1 MSRLG
6 ALIPH
11 KHVRFCESLL
21 GLAGYI
27 RGVLDTESMTID
39 GLYTFLHSPQST
51 WLVKPDFTEVI
62 LALDILLIL
71 KQIELTGENHIQRV
85 MP

>member
-1 MSRLG
+1 MSHLG
-6 ALIPH
+6 ALVPH

-27 RGVLDTESMTID
+27 RGVLVEPTTID
-39 GLYTFLHSPQST
+39 SLYSFLNSSQST
-51 WLVKPDFTEVI
+51 WLVKPDFTEVV

-71 KQIELTGENHIQRV
+71 KQIELVGENHIQRAV
-85 MP
+85 S

>member
-1 MSRLG
+1 MNRLG

-27 RGVLDTESMTID
+27 RTLLAEPMTID
-39 GLYTFLHSPQST
+39 GLYSFLNSTQSA
-51 WLVKPDFTEVI
+51 WRVKPDFSEVV

-71 KQIELTGENHIQRV
+71 KQVELVGENHIQRV
-85 MP
+85 TL

>member
-1 MSRLG
+1 MSHLG
-6 ALIPH
+6 ALVPH

-27 RGVLDTESMTID
+27 RTLLVEPMTID
-39 GLYTFLHSPQST
+39 GLYSFLNST
-51 WLVKPDFTEVI
+51 NSKWIIQPNFTEVV

-71 KQIELTGENHIQRV
+71 KQIEPVGENHIRRIIQ
-85 MP
+85 

>member
-6 ALIPH
+6 ALVPH

-27 RGVLDTESMTID
+27 YGVLVEPMTID
-39 GLYTFLHSPQST
+39 GLYSFLNSSQST
-51 WLVKPDFTEVI
+51 WLVKPDFAEVV

-71 KQIELTGENHIQRV
+71 KQIELTGENHIKKV
-85 MP
+85 AS

>member
-1 MSRLG
+1 MSHLG
-6 ALIPH
+6 AIVPH

-27 RGVLDTESMTID
+27 RALLVEPMTID
-39 GLYTFLHSPQST
+39 GLYSFLNSPQST
-51 WLVKPDFTEVI
+51 WLIQPNFTEVV

-71 KQIELTGENHIQRV
+71 KQIEPVGENHIQRIT
-85 MP
+85 